1 MNTVHKLTEAQ
12 FKSVI
17 SKMVKEEVDNFLS
30 NNRNNQYNG
39 YVIISDADQA
49 LLGNYDNL
57 EDAVYDSKSMAEA
70 DPYGSYRV
78 CGVDN
83 NNQYDYDETCVF
95 STYNEGKERLGMYIK
110 ENIKDLLKEAFSK

>member
-1 MNTVHKLTEAQ
+1 MNTVHKLTEEQ

-17 SKMVKEEVDNFLS
+17 RKMVKEEV
-30 NNRNNQYNG
+30 YNIIDQQRREYPGG

-49 LLGNYDNL
+49 LLGRYDNL

-95 STYNEGKERLGMYIK
+95 STYNEGKERLGKYIK

>member
-95 STYNEGKERLGMYIK
+95 STYNEGKERFGKYIK